1 MQVWEGGD
9 MINYQNPDIEE
20 KRNLKVRDLLK
31 DFVKDLDEN
40 LLYFCK
46 TIRRELREQKDEV
59 IAITGYP
66 GLGKSQ
72 LGTIFSILVD
82 HDYSFGKNVCFIPTS
97 KEIERQYLD
106 LPMYS
111 VLHID
116 EASRGIHKHK
126 WHDKMQQKLNELYD
140 TDREGHFLC
149 TLLLMPRFQN
159 FTENFRN
166 FRIKY
171 WINIT
176 DRGLAVV
183 YKRDE
188 DKDAKDPW
196 HLDEN
201 YKLKQKRWGN
211 KKMYAR
217 DIPEVVRMEQ
227 QTLNYWFYFR
237 VPEIPK
243 DVWSIYQDLKKE
255 SRHIAMERELEPE
268 AETYAERLSREKKQR
283 HIKVWD
289 LYSKGHT
296 HDEIAAL
303 VGSSA
308 TTVKR
313 DLKEIR
319 AYRKV
324 VLGVQ
329 DSSPK
334 SNTIIY
340 NLSDSNQNL
349 ENKEDPYII

>member
-1 MQVWEGGD
+1 MT
-9 MINYQNPDIEE
+9 YQNLSLEE
-20 KRNLKVRDLLK
+20 ARKLKVRELLK
-31 DFVKDLDEN
+31 EFLQGVDEN
-40 LLYFCK
+40 LKYFCK
-46 TIRRELREQKDEV
+46 TIRKELREQRDEV
-59 IAITGYP
+59 IGITGYP

-72 LGTIFSILVD
+72 LATIIAVLI
-82 HDYSFGKNVCFIPTS
+82 DYEYTFGDNICFIPTS
-97 KEIERQYLD
+97 KEIEKQYLS

-140 TDREGHFLC
+140 TDREGHYLC

-176 DRGLAVV
+176 DRGIAVV

-211 KKMYAR
+211 KKIYDR
-217 DIPEVVRMEQ
+217 EIPEIVRMEQ
-227 QTLNYWFYFR
+227 QTLNYWFYFT

-255 SRHIAMERELEPE
+255 SRQIASERELEPE
-268 AETYAERLSREKKQR
+268 AETYKERLSREKKQR
-283 HIKVWD
+283 HIRVWE
-289 LYSKGHT
+289 LHGKGYT
-296 HDEIAAL
+296 YNEIAAL
-303 VGSSA
+303 EGISPD
-308 TTVKR
+308 TVKR
-313 DLKEIR
+313 DLREIR

-324 VLGVQ
+324 VLGVGEG
-329 DSSPK
+329 SSK
-334 SNTIIY
+334 ENTNIY
-340 NLSDSNQNL
+340 NLNGKDNF
-349 ENKEDPYII
+349 KEKEADVYNI